1 MYRKEGIPGLSY
13 RLVCDYTL
21 CPLGFWKLKPADRI
35 AVCCLIVWI
44 RFKWVVSSARELVI
58 NSRKLQ
64 KKKKLMSRRWRTI
77 RLFISSVNNWWRR
90 HMLSLTIFSSS
101 SGNCRH
107 RRYNELTI
115 DVKDIKNNKKKN
127 ERLTHKISTS
137 WHRSLPECGQRSVSS
152 EKCHFQLKYPLFNR
166 LISLIDFSKKTVH

>member
-44 RFKWVVSSARELVI
+44 RFKWVLSCARELVI

-64 KKKKLMSRRWRTI
+64 KKKLMSRRWRTI

-90 HMLSLTIFSSS
+90 HMLSLTIFSFS

-115 DVKDIKNNKKKN
+115 DVKDIKNNQKKMSDWHIRSAPAGTDAFQNVAREASAAKSA
-127 ERLTHKISTS
+127 IFS
-137 WHRSLPECGQRSVSS
+137 WNIRFS
-152 EKCHFQLKYPLFNR
+152 
-166 LISLIDFSKKTVH
+166 IDWFH